1 MSREPIRLLHFADL
15 HIGMENYGRL
25 DPSSGLN
32 QRVLDFVSRL
42 KEVVDYALE
51 HEADL
56 VIFAGDA
63 FKTRDPNPT
72 YQRAF
77 ARQVMRLSRAG
88 IPTVLLLGNH
98 DMPIIEQR
106 ASSLDIFSAL
116 EVPNVIVGRAEAV
129 HRIQTRRGMLQ
140 VATVPWPQRNR
151 LLKFEEYRGMTVE
164 QLDQEMVRILDSEIG
179 RLAGE
184 LDASL
189 PAVLTG
195 HFTLDGAVFG
205 SERNVMLGRD
215 LVLPL
220 SALHLSAWD
229 YVAMGHIH
237 KHQSLNQ
244 NNMPPVVYA
253 GSLERVDFGEADE
266 AKGFCW
272 VELRRGEARWS
283 FVPLPS
289 VRRFVSIYVDATREG
304 DAPTEAVLRRI
315 AQHDL
320 KDAVVRVQIK
330 LLQHQEAAL
339 RMREI
344 ESALADAYFIAGI
357 ARHVE
362 REARSR
368 IGLQNPESLTPLEL
382 LERYFVSKNTPRGR
396 VDALLAL
403 AGKLIEQADARASE

>member
-42 KEVVDYALE
+42 KEVVDYAIE

-129 HRIQTRRGMLQ
+129 HRIQTRRGTLQ

-164 QLDQEMVRILDSEIG
+164 QLDQEMVRIWIRRSVGWPVSWTPACQPSSPATSRWMG
-179 RLAGE
+179 RCSA
-184 LDASL
+184 
-189 PAVLTG
+189 
-195 HFTLDGAVFG
+195 
-205 SERNVMLGRD
+205 
-215 LVLPL
+215 L
-220 SALHLSAWD
+220 SATSCWAATW
-229 YVAMGHIH
+229 
-237 KHQSLNQ
+237 
-244 NNMPPVVYA
+244 
-253 GSLERVDFGEADE
+253 
-266 AKGFCW
+266 FC
-272 VELRRGEARWS
+272 R
-283 FVPLPS
+283 
-289 VRRFVSIYVDATREG
+289 
-304 DAPTEAVLRRI
+304 
-315 AQHDL
+315 
-320 KDAVVRVQIK
+320 
-330 LLQHQEAAL
+330 
-339 RMREI
+339 
-344 ESALADAYFIAGI
+344 
-357 ARHVE
+357 
-362 REARSR
+362 
-368 IGLQNPESLTPLEL
+368 
-382 LERYFVSKNTPRGR
+382 
-396 VDALLAL
+396 
-403 AGKLIEQADARASE
+403 